1 MEHAWSFE
9 GQSVILCDHR
19 GLATCVTYS
28 KIPVAVTRSGL
39 DFPMLTL
46 TTGMRLS
53 VCTENKAMTK
63 ISKPCHEI
71 FLVVVCGYGW
81 LPIDPMC

>member
-9 GQSVILCDHR
+9 GRSVILCDHR

-39 DFPMLTL
+39 DFSNAYFNYRYAIKCLH
-46 TTGMRLS
+46 R
-53 VCTENKAMTK
+53 K
-63 ISKPCHEI
+63 
-71 FLVVVCGYGW
+71 
-81 LPIDPMC
+81 